1 MARELNENFFS
12 KPPKESA
19 GELTLK
25 EWSELKS
32 DITALQ
38 LTVKNSQGGV
48 LFIYSK
54 MVQLFDK
61 IQTQINALKK
71 QQAKTERY
79 FSESIL
85 AVRKEISNQNK
96 DQEKVIAEKVMN
108 LLERHKKMNEKY
120 SYQLQDLC
128 RSFTLQSEQ
137 VWSLAGQ
144 VKEIKEELSTP
155 DSSEEK
161 DNQQPS

>member
-12 KPPKESA
+12 KPSEESS
-19 GELTLK
+19 GGLSLK
-25 EWSELKS
+25 EWGELKS
-32 DITALQ
+32 DIKELQ
-38 LTVKNSQGGV
+38 LTVKNSSGGV

-54 MVQLFDK
+54 MIQLFDK
-61 IQTQINALKK
+61 IQAQVSELKK
-71 QQAKTERY
+71 QQIKAERH
-79 FSESIL
+79 FSQSIL
-85 AVRKEISNQNK
+85 AIRKEMSDQNTDK
-96 DQEKVIAEKVMN
+96 EKIIAQKVMG

-144 VKEIKEELSTP
+144 VKEIKEGLPTP
-155 DSSEEK
+155 QSSEE
-161 DNQQPS
+161 DPQPS